1 MSRIRFIVAAVA
13 IAVAVLAGS
22 SDPDGWGGSS
32 AGGPA
37 ALSTIHVS
45 RVNDARQPVG
55 RRWASVR
62 DEGRRWSVAL
72 EPHGRRWRS
81 G

>member
-1 MSRIRFIVAAVA
+1 MYRIRFIVAAVA

-22 SDPDGWGGSS
+22 SDPDGWGGPS

-37 ALSTIHVS
+37 ALSTIDVS
-45 RVNDARQPVG
+45 SVNDARQPVG